1 MPVFE
6 NLPVLETACADNVG
20 KARERLAENLTRAV
34 TQRALGVMHVETVVE
49 SKEDVDP
56 LSCSIVQEWQEVCPV
71 GEDDNTVE
79 STWER
84 QVSVFVTGE
93 GYRQR

>member
-1 MPVFE
+1 M
-6 NLPVLETACADNVG
+6 
-20 KARERLAENLTRAV
+20 
-34 TQRALGVMHVETVVE
+34 
-49 SKEDVDP
+49 
-56 LSCSIVQEWQEVCPV
+56 CPM
-71 GEDDNTVE
+71 GEDNNEVE